1 MAYRATVVA
10 MMLALAL
17 AVPALIPTETLA
29 GEDRLEGMA
38 RHKLN
43 SIRAQSGARPMRR
56 SRALTRSASAYARF
70 MARNRYFGHLS
81 RIRGPGKFSQLGETI
96 LVHPGRGKPRVAVR
110 NWMSS
115 PPHRAILLSNSF
127 RSVGIGKVRGRFG
140 GRRVTFWVAH
150 VGRR

>member
-1 MAYRATVVA
+1 MAYRATVV

-17 AVPALIPTETLA
+17 VVPALIPAEALA
-29 GEDRLEGMA
+29 GEGRLEGMA
-38 RHKLN
+38 RSKLN
-43 SIRAQSGARPMRR
+43 SIRAQSGARPMKR

-81 RIRGPGKFSQLGETI
+81 RIRGPGKFSRLGETI
-96 LVHPGRGKPRVAVR
+96 LVHPGRAKPRVAIR
-110 NWMSS
+110 NWMNS

-127 RSVGIGKVRGRFG
+127 RSVGIGRVTGRFG